1 MRKLGEQNVLD
12 PAHDNTAQVDVE
24 SQRNAWIG
32 AGKTEAADWDDGRV
46 LATPFKRQL
55 FLAGDVKILGT
66 MADLRF
72 VVTLM

>member
-1 MRKLGEQNVLD
+1 MGHHTPVSYTHL
-12 PAHDNTAQVDVE
+12 
-24 SQRNAWIG
+24 
-32 AGKTEAADWDDGRV
+32 
-46 LATPFKRQL
+46 TPFKRQL